1 MRGRREE
8 KEASQVFFPEGGG
21 WGDPPESFI
30 HCTAFSC
37 ENMITNFLPS
47 FSHVN
52 SETKTEHSVT
62 KVCTMAF
69 LAGHP
74 YPDLGLFC
82 LASQAGCSLFTFG
95 TGPQWTC
102 ENVKE
107 LKIFIFF

>member
-52 SETKTEHSVT
+52 QETKTEHSVT

-69 LAGHP
+69 LAGHRTP
-74 YPDLGLFC
+74 GLGAFL
-82 LASQAGCSLFTFG
+82 SRKPSR
-95 TGPQWTC
+95 
-102 ENVKE
+102 V
-107 LKIFIFF
+107 FFVHLWNGSAMNL